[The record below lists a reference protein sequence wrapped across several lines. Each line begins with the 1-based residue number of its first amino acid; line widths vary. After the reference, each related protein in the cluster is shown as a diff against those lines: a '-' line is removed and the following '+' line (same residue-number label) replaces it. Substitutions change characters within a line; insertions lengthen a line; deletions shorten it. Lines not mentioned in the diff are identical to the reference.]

1 VLHFVT
7 AALAL
12 VLLLGCAI
20 EPRNERSVL
29 LGNESR
35 VLLILP
41 LNVAAVMPREL
52 EGPSPIVW
60 RELELYLRAQ
70 GKELKTVAR
79 PVARKLWLQSIQLA
93 RAGEKGARAGYDDA
107 ARNLALELR
116 KHAEFDALIAP
127 SLYVQQA
134 RIAQRSASWDGV
146 ERELEFEFGERVLEA
161 RSLVANTPLEGAAPA
176 ASLHVSVFDAQGE
189 KLHEGRGGLDLL
201 VRVRVGRGKAPAAE
215 DAYGLTPAPTFEFAT
230 RSDLFADRA
239 QLRAGFNAAFV
250 PFLLPLPD

>member
-1 VLHFVT
+1 VPRFVT
-7 AALAL
+7 SAFALAC
-12 VLLLGCAI
+12 LLGCAS
-20 EPRNERSVL
+20 PPPSERSVL
-29 LGNESR
+29 LSESR

-41 LNVAAVMPREL
+41 LNVAALMPQEL
-52 EGPSPIVW
+52 EGPSAIVW

-70 GKELKTVAR
+70 GQELKTVAR

-134 RIAQRSASWDGV
+134 RIAKRSASWDGV

-176 ASLHVSVFDAQGE
+176 ASIHVAVFDAQGE

-201 VRVRVGRGKAPAAE
+201 VRVRVARRGPSGDGGAYDVAPE
-215 DAYGLTPAPTFEFAT
+215 PTFEFAT

-239 QLRAGFNAAFV
+239 HLREGLNAAFV
-250 PFLLPLPD
+250 PFLAPLQE